1 MDCLENFINMILELY
16 LYGFVEDEEDEA
28 IMRLSGT
35 YGETE
40 QQYETFRQYVCQ
52 DTVDTS
58 NFICEELILH
68 LNR

>member
-1 MDCLENFINMILELY
+1 MILELY

-40 QQYETFRQYVCQ
+40 QQYETFR
-52 DTVDTS
+52 
-58 NFICEELILH
+58 
-68 LNR
+68 